1 MEWKDRI
8 TLNDAV
14 LVGKPVIKGTRLA
27 VDFIV
32 ELLAE
37 GWTEDQV
44 LENYPGVTKADI
56 RSCLAYACEAL
67 RAEKVYRVGA

>member
-1 MEWKDRI
+1 MKWKDRI
-8 TLNDAV
+8 TINPAV
-14 LVGKPVIKGTRLA
+14 LVGKPVIKGSRLA

-37 GWTEDQV
+37 GWTEEQV
-44 LENYPGVTKADI
+44 MKNYPGVVLEDI
-56 RSCLAYACEAL
+56 RACLAYACEAL

>member
-8 TLNDAV
+8 TFGAETLS
-14 LVGKPVIKGTRLA
+14 GKPVIKGTRLA

-37 GWTEDQV
+37 GWSEAQV
-44 LENYPGVTKADI
+44 LENYPGLTAADI
-56 RSCLAYACEAL
+56 RACLAYVGEAPGL
-67 RAEKVYRVGA
+67 GGPIFRC